1 VKKGLRRHITLLI
14 LQDEATEAF
23 TLRIPAYLFHFMVLL
38 LACVFIGAGL
48 ATVWLG
54 EITVKL
60 QAMDVVDQENKRLR
74 TQLAKASQLQEELL
88 VLEERERRILN
99 LAQAFL
105 DDTTTTASASN
116 ASVKGE
122 IFDEVLRSKLVTST
136 LGRERDLILNR
147 FRETKSSLPPPL
159 VSIRPTLGWKSL
171 HVPAE
176 LEAQFQGA
184 AAKPLLVPPGD
195 PVLAPL
201 SGLVTYAGWDP
212 VLGLAVTIH
221 NEGAYSV
228 SIGHLGELN
237 VRKGD
242 FLRMGSPLGRS
253 TIGNG
258 EDGSYILLRLQR
270 LDLAIAPSGVLIE

>member
-1 VKKGLRRHITLLI
+1 MKKGLRRHITLLI

-23 TLRIPAYLFHFMVLL
+23 TLRIPAYLFHFLVLL
-38 LACVFIGAGL
+38 LVCVLIGAGL

-74 TQLAKASQLQEELL
+74 TQLAKANQLQEELL

-105 DDTTTTASASN
+105 DDTTARGSGTTASAGGEIYDAAQRGKLV
-116 ASVKGE
+116 ASV
-122 IFDEVLRSKLVTST
+122 

-147 FRETKSSLPPPL
+147 FRETKSSLPPRL
-159 VSIRPTLGWKSL
+159 DLIRPTLGWKSFQ
-171 HVPAE
+171 VPAVI
-176 LEAQFQGA
+176 EAQFQGA
-184 AAKPLLVPPGD
+184 AAKPLIVPPGD

-201 SGLVTYAGWDP
+201 TGLVTEAGWDP
-212 VLGLAVTIH
+212 VLGLTVTIH
-221 NEGAYSV
+221 DEGAYAV
-228 SIGHLGELN
+228 TIGHLGEIS

-242 FLRMGSPLGRS
+242 FVQHSSPLGRA
-253 TIGNG
+253 TVGNG
-258 EDGSYILLRLQR
+258 EAGSYILLRLQR
-270 LDLAIAPSGVLIE
+270 LDLAIPPAGVLIE